1 MTATEHNPAPIIRPA
16 SAGEPPAEPSAWV
29 VHPWLNKIEAMS
41 EIINGATAFGAGT
54 LDPASLVQAEAI
66 LVGGAADENRLRC
79 VLDSLPA
86 AVYTTDAAGRVT
98 YYNRA
103 AVELA
108 GREPV
113 LGRDEWC
120 VTWRLYQPDGTPLP
134 HDRCPMAI
142 AIRENRA
149 VRGME
154 AILERPDGTHVPFLP
169 YPTPLRDDTG
179 ALVGAVNMLV
189 EISERKAAEKARAY
203 LAAIVESS
211 DDAIIGKD
219 LRGVVTS
226 WNRSAEVT
234 FGYRAEEI
242 IGRPIHVLFPPDRLF
257 EEDLIL
263 ERIGRGERIEH
274 FETVRRRKD
283 GREIDVSLTISPIR
297 DDSARI
303 IGVSKI
309 ARDITE
315 QKRAERLVRD
325 LNENLERRVAERTRE
340 LADANEQLRAESAER
355 ERAETA
361 LRQAQKMEAVGQLA
375 SGLAHDFNN
384 LLTAIL
390 GNLEMIEG
398 RLADENLRRMVQ
410 AALRSVLRGAQ
421 LNEQILAF
429 SRKQHL
435 APRPVDLNVLIGDM
449 SELLERTL
457 GGTVRVST
465 ALATKVW
472 PAMVDPN
479 QIEMVIL
486 NLAINARDALP
497 EGGTVRIATR
507 NVSVKMANEV
517 AALAAG
523 DYVCVTVSD
532 DGTGMPAAVLE
543 RACEPFF
550 TTKQPGKGS
559 GLGLSQCY
567 GIARQSGGDIK
578 IDSAVGEGTTVE
590 VYLPRCAAGIVPRP
604 VAARSVT
611 PAAES
616 RSATIL
622 VVDDEADVREVA
634 VAHLQELGYQ
644 VIQAAHGGAALRLI
658 GDHAGID
665 LLIAD
670 YAMAEMNGIELAQA
684 VRKRCPDLPIVIMT
698 GYSDVSAID
707 PQLLDMPMLKKPYR
721 IAELAATVERTLR
734 QAAAERVVDGAG
746 RVVAL
751 RRA

>member
-1 MTATEHNPAPIIRPA
+1 MTATEHKLTSNVRLAPA
-16 SAGEPPAEPSAWV
+16 GDPPAERIAWV
-29 VHPWLNKIEAMS
+29 PLRWFNKIEAMS
-41 EIINGATAFGAGT
+41 DGINDATAFGEGDLA
-54 LDPASLVQAEAI
+54 ARSLVDAQAI
-66 LVGGAADENRLRC
+66 VVRDPTDENRLRR

-86 AVYTTDAAGRVT
+86 AIYTTDAAGRIT

-113 LGRDEWC
+113 LGSDEWC

-134 HDRCPMAI
+134 HDSCPMAT

-149 VRGME
+149 VRGVE
-154 AILERPDGTHVPFLP
+154 AILERPDGTRVPFLP
-169 YPTPLRDDTG
+169 FPTPLHDDTG

-189 EISERKAAEKARAY
+189 EISEQKAAEKARAY

-211 DDAIIGKD
+211 DDAIISKD

-263 ERIGRGERIEH
+263 ERIGRGERIDH

-390 GNLEMIEG
+390 GNLELIEG

-507 NVSVKMANEV
+507 NVAVKQTNEV

-532 DGTGMPAAVLE
+532 DGTGMPAAVLD

-567 GIARQSGGDIK
+567 GIARQSGGDIV
-578 IDSAVGEGTTVE
+578 IDSAVGQGTTVE

-604 VAARSVT
+604 AAVRFAT
-611 PAAES
+611 TAAEP

-658 GDHAGID
+658 GDHPGID

-684 VRKRCPDLPIVIMT
+684 VRERCPDLPIVIMT

-734 QAAAERVVDGAG
+734 QAGAGRVGDRPG

>member
-1 MTATEHNPAPIIRPA
+1 MTATEHKPAPNVRPA
-16 SAGEPPAEPSAWV
+16 SAGEPPAGRNAWV

-41 EIINGATAFGAGT
+41 EIVDDATAAAAGT

-66 LVGGAADENRLRC
+66 LVGGAADENRLRQ

-149 VRGME
+149 VRGIE

-169 YPTPLRDDTG
+169 YPTPLRDATG

-189 EISERKAAEKARAY
+189 EISEQKAAERTRAY

-211 DDAIIGKD
+211 DDAIISKD

-234 FGYRAEEI
+234 FGYRAEEM
-242 IGRPIHVLFPPDRLF
+242 IGRPIHVLFPPDRLI

-263 ERIGRGERIEH
+263 ERIGRGERIDH

-283 GREIDVSLTISPIR
+283 GRHIDVSLTISPIR

-309 ARDITE
+309 ARDITD
-315 QKRAERLVRD
+315 QKRAERVVRD

-390 GNLEMIEG
+390 GNLELIEG

-465 ALATKVW
+465 ALAGKVW

-486 NLAINARDALP
+486 NLAINSRDALP

-507 NVSVKMANEV
+507 NVAVKAASEV

-532 DGTGMPAAVLE
+532 DGTGMAASVLE

-567 GIARQSGGDIK
+567 GIARQSGGDMV
-578 IDSAVGEGTTVE
+578 IDSTVGQGTTVE

-604 VAARSVT
+604 AAARFATTAV
-611 PAAES
+611 ES

-658 GDHAGID
+658 GDHPGID

-684 VRKRCPDLPIVIMT
+684 VRKRCPGLPIVIMT